1 MQSTSYI
8 PGYQLTPYSLH
19 ILTACVHYMSQQ
31 YLIVHILP
39 VSMGPRYFMIANKL
53 VSYIYNTIILQDHV
67 VTLRCDQQIN
77 CFFSNFCKTK
87 HYYNYILYLSLFN
100 SRFRLIYNSNYH
112 LNLSN
117 KVKYG
122 KLLIL
127 LIIFHRNLCDP
138 EGNGNLKINN
148 DLESLATR
156 KTTSKQF
163 IIEHTP
169 INTARWSQLV
179 F

>member
-1 MQSTSYI
+1 MAHHKLIEIYKCGSVTIALQQKNLKHQSIDNNNSMQSTSYI

-53 VSYIYNTIILQDHV
+53 VSYIYNTIILQDQV

-100 SRFRLIYNSNYH
+100 SPFRLIYNSNYH

-117 KVKYG
+117 
-122 KLLIL
+122 
-127 LIIFHRNLCDP
+127 
-138 EGNGNLKINN
+138 
-148 DLESLATR
+148 
-156 KTTSKQF
+156 
-163 IIEHTP
+163 
-169 INTARWSQLV
+169 
-179 F
+179 